1 MLHGFSYF
9 LASFR
14 NVNYFSLSELV
25 YVCFVELE
33 SFNFL
38 FRPDGIGTITSDEK
52 TWFEEI
58 KVRLWNLLAYQITH
72 YR

>member
-1 MLHGFSYF
+1 MDFHTF
-9 LASFR
+9 SFR
-14 NVNYFSLSELV
+14 FVAWIIFLFPSCHT
-25 YVCFVELE
+25 VCLVELE
-33 SFNFL
+33 TFNFL

>member
-1 MLHGFSYF
+1 MCL
-9 LASFR
+9 
-14 NVNYFSLSELV
+14 
-25 YVCFVELE
+25 VELE